1 MTNSQRL
8 AAVRRCLDRWL
19 EAQHRDEDIDIR
31 DAVLIR
37 GGFYVGRKFELGAYR
52 ANWFMEEDE
61 LKIHDATG
69 AVVAK
74 FSSSEIDQASKSF
87 VAARETKENATAV
100 DSVDPVE
107 SVVPTIRMQRTPS
120 LSEPSNVG
128 ERPDTATIPASTVSQ
143 PVRRAA

>member
-19 EAQHRDEDIDIR
+19 ESQHRDEDIDIR

-61 LKIHDATG
+61 LKVHDASGTL
-69 AVVAK
+69 VAK
-74 FSSSEIDQASKSF
+74 FSSADIDEANKPMVAHRELKSA
-87 VAARETKENATAV
+87 VAGPATASEGQSH
-100 DSVDPVE
+100 SVQDEEVLA
-107 SVVPTIRMQRTPS
+107 TIRMQRTPAT
-120 LSEPSNVG
+120 SE
-128 ERPDTATIPASTVSQ
+128 TMPASEI
-143 PVRRAA
+143 RRAA